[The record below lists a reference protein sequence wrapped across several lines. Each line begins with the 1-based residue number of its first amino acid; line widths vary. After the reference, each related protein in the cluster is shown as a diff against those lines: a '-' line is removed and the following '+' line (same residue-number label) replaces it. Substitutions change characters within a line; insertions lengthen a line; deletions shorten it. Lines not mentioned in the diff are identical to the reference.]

1 MIPYN
6 SNLEKAAVII
16 KHNGGL
22 TPEKLLNVLEG
33 SDYVSVDLNEDES
46 KVVVELDETKL
57 DTTVTEDS
65 DNLITSGAVYEAV
78 NAIEVPVT
86 SVNGETGA
94 VVLSA
99 SDILATNTQSVQAN
113 LERIDT
119 EVEGVIDDVA
129 DLETEVSGKQDTL
142 TAGSNISISG
152 TTISATDTTYTA
164 GTNVAISAANVIS
177 ATDTTYTASTGI
189 NISAANAISY
199 LGTVLYAT
207 FDSST
212 GTLNLSTSN

>member
-1 MIPYN
+1 MGNTYVSYVRVN
-6 SNLEKAAVII
+6 KSSKLAELLDNTLVSN
-16 KHNGGL
+16 
-22 TPEKLLNVLEG
+22 TYSSS
-33 SDYVSVDLNEDES
+33 SDYGMNGVAVASAISSINFPVS
-46 KVVVELDETKL
+46 
-57 DTTVTEDS
+57 
-65 DNLITSGAVYEAV
+65 
-78 NAIEVPVT
+78 
-86 SVNGETGA
+86 SVNTKTGA

-129 DLETEVSGKQDTL
+129 DLETEVAGKQDTL
-142 TAGSNISISG
+142 TAGTNVSISG
-152 TTISATDTTYTA
+152 TT
-164 GTNVAISAANVIS
+164 IS

-207 FDSST
+207 YDSAT
-212 GTLNLSTSN
+212 ETLNLSTTAPTTKKAKK